1 MSTGALVVD
10 TITGDLTAGVL
21 PSVRQDPYL
30 KGLKLADPN
39 FDKPG
44 RVDLLLGV
52 DVLPRIMGEKIVRS
66 AN

>member
-1 MSTGALVVD
+1 MSTGTLVVD
-10 TITGDLTAGVL
+10 TITGDLTAQVL
-21 PSVRQDPYL
+21 PSVQQDPYL
-30 KGLKLADPN
+30 KDLMLADPN

-44 RVDLLLGV
+44 RVDLLLEV